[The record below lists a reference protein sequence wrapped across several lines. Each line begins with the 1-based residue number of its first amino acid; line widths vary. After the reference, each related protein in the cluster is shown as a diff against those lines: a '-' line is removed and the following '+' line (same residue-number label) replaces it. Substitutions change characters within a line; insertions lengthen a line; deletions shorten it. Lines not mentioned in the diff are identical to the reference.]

1 MGDIGRPRSLS
12 RWNVSLSVPGS
23 VFVAPWFDAAGG
35 VVPGIG
41 PGIGPGY
48 APRIGPGHGTG

>member
-23 VFVAPWFDAAGG
+23 VFVVPWFDAVGG

-41 PGIGPGY
+41 PGY
-48 APRIGPGHGTG
+48 APGIGPGHGTG